1 MTEDIRN
8 TEPGLTPEQKDRI
21 DRLRTMIDL
30 TEGALNDI
38 DRADVDVKV
47 AKDKI
52 KQARKAVD
60 KLNKI
65 RNLNE

>member
-1 MTEDIRN
+1 
-8 TEPGLTPEQKDRI
+8 
-21 DRLRTMIDL
+21 MIDL